1 MRQQPGQP
9 TRPRGRSPA
18 DTTERPWVDYLG
30 GVDREALVRA
40 SRRRLALDAL
50 AFEQDREAVLLGELE
65 DVVAGL
71 EGPRLDVGLFAQM
84 SPAQA
89 ELVRAA
95 LGGDAGSEDEEPPEA
110 DGEDGSSLVDRD
122 VVGAGK
128 PEADDI
134 DDDDAAEEILRLR
147 EALESSR
154 RAQAALQ
161 RYLELLAGAARA

>member
-1 MRQQPGQP
+1 M
-9 TRPRGRSPA
+9 
-18 DTTERPWVDYLG
+18 
-30 GVDREALVRA
+30 DREALVRA

-65 DVVAGL
+65 DLVAEL
-71 EGPRLDVGLFAQM
+71 EGARLDVDLFAQM

-95 LGGDAGSEDEEPPEA
+95 LGEDAGSDDDEESPEA
-110 DGEDGSSLVDRD
+110 DAADGSSLVDRD
-122 VVGAGK
+122 AIDAGK

-134 DDDDAAEEILRLR
+134 DDDDVADEILRLR

-154 RAQAALQ
+154 RAQAAL
-161 RYLELLAGAARA
+161 RAYLELLSAPPAA

>member
-1 MRQQPGQP
+1 M
-9 TRPRGRSPA
+9 
-18 DTTERPWVDYLG
+18 
-30 GVDREALVRA
+30 DREALVRA

-65 DVVAGL
+65 DLMAEL
-71 EGPRLDVGLFAQM
+71 EGARLDVDLFAQM

-95 LGGDAGSEDEEPPEA
+95 LGEDAGSDDEEPPEA

-122 VVGAGK
+122 AVDVGK

-134 DDDDAAEEILRLR
+134 DDDDAADEILRLR

-154 RAQAALQ
+154 RVQAAL
-161 RYLELLAGAARA
+161 RAYLELLSAPPAA

>member
-1 MRQQPGQP
+1 
-9 TRPRGRSPA
+9 
-18 DTTERPWVDYLG
+18 
-30 GVDREALVRA
+30 VDREALVRA

-65 DVVAGL
+65 DLVAEL
-71 EGPRLDVGLFAQM
+71 EGARLDVDLFAQM

-95 LGGDAGSEDEEPPEA
+95 LGADAVSADDDEPPEA
-110 DGEDGSSLVDRD
+110 DGEEGSSLVDRD
-122 VVGAGK
+122 AIDAGK

-134 DDDDAAEEILRLR
+134 DDDDVADEILRLR

-154 RAQAALQ
+154 RVQAAL
-161 RYLELLAGAARA
+161 RAYLELLSAPPAA

>member
-1 MRQQPGQP
+1 M
-9 TRPRGRSPA
+9 
-18 DTTERPWVDYLG
+18 
-30 GVDREALVRA
+30 DREALVRA

-65 DVVAGL
+65 DLVAEL
-71 EGPRLDVGLFAQM
+71 EGARLDVDLFAQM

-95 LGGDAGSEDEEPPEA
+95 LGEDAGSDDDEEPPEA
-110 DGEDGSSLVDRD
+110 DAADGSSLVDRD
-122 VVGAGK
+122 AIDAGK

-134 DDDDAAEEILRLR
+134 DDDDVADEILRLR

-154 RAQAALQ
+154 RAQAAL
-161 RYLELLAGAARA
+161 RAYLELLSAPPAA

>member
-1 MRQQPGQP
+1 
-9 TRPRGRSPA
+9 
-18 DTTERPWVDYLG
+18 
-30 GVDREALVRA
+30 VDREALVRA

-65 DVVAGL
+65 DLVAEL
-71 EGPRLDVGLFAQM
+71 EGARLDVDLFAQM

-95 LGGDAGSEDEEPPEA
+95 LGADEGSDDDEESPQADAA
-110 DGEDGSSLVDRD
+110 DGSLLVDRD
-122 VVGAGK
+122 AIDAGK

-134 DDDDAAEEILRLR
+134 DDDDVADEILRLR

-154 RAQAALQ
+154 RLQAAL
-161 RYLELLAGAARA
+161 RAYLELLSAPPAA

>member
-1 MRQQPGQP
+1 
-9 TRPRGRSPA
+9 
-18 DTTERPWVDYLG
+18 
-30 GVDREALVRA
+30 VDREALVRA

-65 DVVAGL
+65 DLVAGL
-71 EGPRLDVGLFAQM
+71 EGARLDVDLFAQM
-84 SPAQA
+84 SPAHA

-95 LGGDAGSEDEEPPEA
+95 LGEDAKSDDEEPPGA

-122 VVGAGK
+122 AVGAGK

-134 DDDDAAEEILRLR
+134 DDDDAADEILRLR

-161 RYLELLAGAARA
+161 RYLELLSGAPGA